1 MNCGKNI
8 QNNPLLCRL
17 LCVDLGVMRDKKTNK
32 RYNPK
37 VEFDKVM
44 NSIWFKKIVIRMGS
58 EVNIKKTLVD

>member
-1 MNCGKNI
+1 
-8 QNNPLLCRL
+8 
-17 LCVDLGVMRDKKTNK
+17 MRDEKTNK